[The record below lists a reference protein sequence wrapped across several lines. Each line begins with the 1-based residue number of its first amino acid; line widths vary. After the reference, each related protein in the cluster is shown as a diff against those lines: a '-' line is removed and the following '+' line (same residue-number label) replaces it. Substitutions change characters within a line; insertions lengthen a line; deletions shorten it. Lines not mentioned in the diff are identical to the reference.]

1 MNKEEF
7 IKLLQ
12 TLDFEE
18 LRCATISYY
27 KKKQSKYN
35 WGDEDSRPKTIC
47 IGTDLEKLIN
57 NEHSYAYNLFDDTMK
72 RLNDL
77 ERLID
82 NNGIKRQRRIRKVTN

>member
-27 KKKQSKYN
+27 KKKPSKYSSY
-35 WGDEDSRPKTIC
+35 GDEDYNPKTIC
-47 IGTDLEKLIN
+47 IGTDLERLIN
-57 NEHSYAYNLFDDTMK
+57 EEHSYTYNLFEEAM
-72 RLNDL
+72 RRIEDL
-77 ERLID
+77 E
-82 NNGIKRQRRIRKVTN
+82 NKGE